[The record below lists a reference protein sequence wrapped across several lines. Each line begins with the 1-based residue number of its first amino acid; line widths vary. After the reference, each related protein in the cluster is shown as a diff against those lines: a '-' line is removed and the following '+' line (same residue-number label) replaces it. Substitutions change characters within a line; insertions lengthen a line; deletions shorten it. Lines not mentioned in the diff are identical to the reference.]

1 MICAMPRKKEY
12 ERPVKILAYIHIYID
27 LIKIY
32 INKYSKSETRTN
44 VRNVVYN
51 LGKVIGF

>member
-1 MICAMPRKKEY
+1 MFCTMTCMKEY
-12 ERPVKILAYIHIYID
+12 KRPVKILAYIHIYID

-44 VRNVVYN
+44 VRNIVYN
-51 LGKVIGF
+51 LGKVMGF